1 MNTMQMTHDAIIIGG
16 GPAGASAAIL
26 LAQAGWS
33 VAIVEK
39 KQFPR
44 RKVCGEFISATSWPL
59 LTELGVERE
68 LLERA
73 GPEIRQVGFYSG
85 DTLLAADMPG
95 AGGRTRGWGRALGR
109 EHLDT
114 MLLARAAR
122 AGAEILQPAAVSHME
137 HRNACHVCTVLLKEH
152 GKSRELRARV
162 IIAAHGSWEPGTLP
176 TQQSRSRPQPSD
188 LFAFKAHF
196 RTAGLPLDLMPLLT
210 FPGGY
215 GGMVRSDAGRVSL
228 SCCIRRD
235 TLGNCR
241 RRTDD
246 TQGNTHGNTQD
257 NAHAAAS
264 AGEAVIAHIEASCRG
279 VREALRGAAREGAWL
294 SAGPI
299 RPGMR
304 SVYQTGERLGIYAVG
319 NAAGE
324 AHPIV
329 AEGISMAIQ
338 SAWLLCEQLIAR
350 KDAALATDARAAREA
365 HRAIGRDYAL
375 SWRKNFA
382 TRIYAAALFAHLAM
396 RPAGARL
403 AVALL
408 KCAPAILTQGA
419 QWSGKVQ
426 PLRGI
431 AHW

>member
-1 MNTMQMTHDAIIIGG
+1 MEMTHDAIIIGG

-33 VAIVEK
+33 VAVVEK
-39 KQFPR
+39 KPFPR

-59 LTELGVERE
+59 LTELGVGQE
-68 LLERA
+68 LLACA
-73 GPEIRQVGFYSG
+73 GPEIRQVGFYAG
-85 DTLLAADMPG
+85 DTLLAAAMPD
-95 AGGRTRGWGRALGR
+95 AGGRARGWGRALGR

-114 MLLARAAR
+114 ILLARAAR
-122 AGAEILQPAAVSHME
+122 AGAEVLQPAAVTHIE
-137 HRNACHVCTVLLKEH
+137 NRNGGHDCTVLRKET
-152 GKSRELRARV
+152 GESRKLRARV

-176 TQQSRSRPQPSD
+176 TQQPRPRPRSSD

-196 RTAGLPLDLMPLLT
+196 RAARLPLDLMPLLA

-215 GGMVRSDAGRVSL
+215 GGMVQSDGGRVSL

-235 TLGNCR
+235 MLGNCR
-241 RRTDD
+241 RRTDN
-246 TQGNTHGNTQD
+246 TQGN
-257 NAHAAAS
+257 AHAVAS
-264 AGEAVIAHIEASCRG
+264 AGEAVIAHIDASCRG
-279 VREALRGAAREGAWL
+279 VREALRGAARDGAWL

-304 SVYQTGERLGIYAVG
+304 SVYQAGERLGIYAVG

-350 KDAALATDARAAREA
+350 KDAALAADARAAREA

-396 RPAGARL
+396 RPTGARL
-403 AVALL
+403 AATLL
-408 KCAPAILTQGA
+408 KCAPSILTQGA

-426 PLRGI
+426 PLRDVGL
-431 AHW
+431 W